1 MQAMTPTSTRQ
12 WMQSLSSLAIWP
24 VLMLGLLVGTSVAA
38 QDSGNGEIEEV
49 IVTGSFI
56 KGTPEN
62 APNPVTTLD
71 RDSFLQ
77 DGSPTI
83 VEIIKN
89 LGISSGVDGE
99 TNQFQ
104 SNGLE
109 GAANINLRGL
119 GPARTLTLLN
129 GKRLPF
135 SGSSV
140 IQAGYQQFV
149 DINLIPTI
157 ALRGVDFLRE
167 GASATYGSDAI
178 AGVANFRTRND
189 FEGVEVSLNHRFV
202 SGSEGWT
209 EAGIAFGHEFES
221 GSHLLLALGYN
232 KRGEL
237 EIRDRDYTL
246 RSYAVNPLGG
256 WSGIGNPSSYLDLG
270 GPTRPG
276 LSFSDPGCVGFVGG
290 IFDGTCR
297 FQYTQFDNIVE
308 DEERWQA
315 YAEYEHVFDN
325 DSKLTL
331 SALYAETDVPEWK
344 TSPAY
349 PPASSFLANI
359 LPINHPGFVRLVND
373 VNAGNYEV
381 VGGRCPVAVTDG
393 GAVPGAQVWV
403 PAAADGSCAAA
414 ALASVPTPSTDTDG
428 MVTPATAV
436 TQSGYFVNADGNVIG
451 VDRTISPNPNS
462 EINTI
467 ESGTGDAATRT
478 LLIGR
483 IRGFGATGP
492 AVGYRKRSQYWL
504 SADYEFHFKGIDAKL
519 SASYGQQNSTIV
531 GGDMLTQR
539 FVWALNGLGGPE
551 CSPGQDPTTN
561 PNAVA
566 GQGNCQYYNPF
577 SNSLRRATRGT
588 AEYTTVNNPNYDEDL
603 ENSDALLDWLV
614 APTGALL
621 STELLSTDLVF
632 TGNLFGETDWAAGVA
647 FREDKVATDYRGFNN
662 YNNYPCINEFERSL
676 ADCTGEPLGVYAFLA
691 PAVPYT
697 ASETVVSVFGE
708 VHWSLLDG
716 RLQIQTAARFE
727 EYSRSGDSIDPK
739 VALRFDIT
747 DWLSVRASA
756 STSFKA
762 PQLIQSNLTNAT
774 SLSFIPTI
782 RTFKAVDTSTVAGG
796 LKPESAVV
804 GNIGIILDFS
814 DNIFAT
820 VDYWSLELDDPILNE
835 DFNDIVATVCPGA
848 PRMCDPAHALA
859 SRLIVSGGELE
870 AGGALNAQ
878 PLNLSTTPVGL
889 TPGSLNR
896 VRIDVYN
903 ANKLETSG
911 IDAKIVWNF
920 SKFEVGAEFSHLLNY
935 KLTAPNAAG
944 VIATAEH
951 AGFLNHGTAVRSLPK
966 NKYRIFGSYNLA
978 TGIGDFRFGLSLD
991 GIGKYED
998 QRPLVAAG
1006 AARTIKAYNKLDF
1019 NLLYTPNQGQ
1029 TKLFVDIDNINDE
1042 EPPLAHLDISYDPY
1056 THSPLGRTV
1065 KLGIVHKFTP

>member
-12 WMQSLSSLAIWP
+12 WMQSLSNLAIWP

-99 TNQFQ
+99 TNQFD

-167 GASATYGSDAI
+167 GASATYGSDAV

-237 EIRDRDYTL
+237 EARDRDY
-246 RSYAVNPLGG
+246 AVRVYDIDDGGNPIP
-256 WSGIGNPSSYLDLG
+256 WSGVGNPAVYVNG
-270 GPTRPG
+270 GGEGGTF
-276 LSFSDPGCVGFVGG
+276 LDPGCVGFAGG
-290 IFDGTCR
+290 IFNGLCR
-297 FQYTQFDNIVE
+297 FQFIQYDNIVE

-331 SALYAETDVPEWK
+331 SALYAESDVPEWK
-344 TSPAY
+344 TSPSY
-349 PPASSFLANI
+349 PPASSFRSNVV
-359 LPINHPGFVRLVND
+359 PINHPGFVQLVND
-373 VNAGNYEV
+373 VNAGEYEV
-381 VGGRCPVAVTDG
+381 AGGQCSVEVDDG
-393 GAVPGAQVWV
+393 GAVPGARVWV
-403 PAAADGSCAAA
+403 PATAPTATVGSCATAA
-414 ALASVPTPSTDTDG
+414 ST
-428 MVTPATAV
+428 VATAANS
-436 TQSGYFVNADGNVIG
+436 TTRSGYIVNADGNVIG
-451 VDRTISPNPNS
+451 VDRTIGSDGNPTTTQS
-462 EINTI
+462 
-467 ESGTGDAATRT
+467 DADDNKT
-478 LLIGR
+478 LPIFIGR
-483 IRGFGATGP
+483 ILGFGAAGP

-531 GGDMLTQR
+531 GADMLTQR
-539 FVWALNGLGGPE
+539 LTWALNGLGGPG

-561 PNAVA
+561 PDAVA

-577 SNSLRRATRGT
+577 SNSLLRATRGT
-588 AEYTTVNNPNYDEDL
+588 AAYTTADNPNYDEDL
-603 ENSDALLDWLV
+603 ANSDALLDWLV

-662 YNNYPCINEFERSL
+662 YNNYPCTNEFERNL

-697 ASETVVSVFGE
+697 ASETVVSAFGE
-708 VHWSLLDG
+708 VHWNLLDG

-774 SLSFIPTI
+774 SLSLVNTI
-782 RTFKAVDTSTVAGG
+782 GTFKAVDASTVAGG
-796 LKPESAVV
+796 LKPESAVA

-814 DNIFAT
+814 DSIFAT
-820 VDYWSLELDDPILNE
+820 VDYWSLTLKDPIFNQNH
-835 DFNDIVATVCPGA
+835 NDIVETVCAGGT
-848 PRMCDPAHALA
+848 CDPTHDLA
-859 SRLIVSGGELE
+859 SNLIMTGGTLS
-870 AGGALNAQ
+870 AQ
-878 PLNLSTTPVGL
+878 PLNLSTTPIAL
-889 TPGSLNR
+889 TSGSLNR
-896 VRIDVYN
+896 IRVDVYN
-903 ANKLETSG
+903 ANELETSG
-911 IDAKIVWNF
+911 IDAKIVWNW
-920 SKFEVGAEFSHLLNY
+920 KNLKIGAEFSRTLNY

-944 VIATAEH
+944 DVVTVDH
-951 AGFLNHGTAVRSLPK
+951 AGFLNDTVGVRPLPQ
-966 NKYRIFGSYNLA
+966 NKYRIFGSYNLV

-991 GIGKYED
+991 GIGKYKERANALNAPVHLPAYNID
-998 QRPLVAAG
+998 
-1006 AARTIKAYNKLDF
+1006 AYNKVDF
-1019 NLLYTPNQGQ
+1019 NLLWTPNQGQ
-1029 TKLFVDIDNINDE
+1029 TKLFIDIDNIGDKS
-1042 EPPLAHLDISYDPY
+1042 PPLVYTELSYDPY
-1056 THSPLGRTV
+1056 THNPLGRTV
-1065 KLGIVHKFTP
+1065 KLGIVHQFTP